1 MKSFN
6 WKSGIATF
14 SVAVCLG
21 SQAAA
26 QQTATSPSQAAPGP
40 AQSPAQSIDLFAF
53 PKNGQSR
60 DQQLKDESEC
70 FRLAKERTGLDPQKP
85 APTGP
90 TVEQIQAAQKQA
102 AENAKQ
108 VKGGRVAGAA
118 RGTAGGVAIGAITGN
133 TGKGAAVG
141 AVAGTMQGGAKQ
153 RAANTQAKQKASAQ
167 ARAKLEKEQE
177 QELQAH
183 KEGQDTFQRAFSACM
198 DARGYSV
205 K

>member
-6 WKSGIATF
+6 WKSGIAAL
-14 SVAVCLG
+14 SAALCLG
-21 SQAAA
+21 SLATA
-26 QQTATSPSQAAPGP
+26 QQTATSPSPAAPGS
-40 AQSPAQSIDLFAF
+40 ASSPAQSIDLFAF
-53 PKNGQSR
+53 PRNGQTQ

-70 FRLAKERTGLDPQKP
+70 YRMAKERTGLDPQKP

-90 TVEQIQAAQKQA
+90 TVNEIQAAQKQG
-102 AENAKQ
+102 AESAKK

-141 AVAGTMQGGAKQ
+141 AVAGTMQGGKAQ
-153 RAANTQAKQKASAQ
+153 RAANTQSQQKAAAQ
-167 ARAKLEKEQE
+167 ARAKLEKEKE
-177 QELQAH
+177 QEMQAH

-205 K
+205 Q